1 MNAPLPLPPVP
12 PGLGRARLLSRLV
25 LAFEHLW
32 VALWPP
38 LGVAGVLVLLALTGV
53 LPVLPPLLH
62 LALLAAF
69 GLTILLLVVRAARA
83 WRWPTRIEADRR
95 LEQVSGLAHRPLAA
109 LSDRPAT
116 SGGEALWQAH
126 LARALADLQRIR
138 VGVPHPGLPRHD
150 QRALRVA
157 LAVALIAALVI
168 AGPDAPG
175 RLSAG
180 LWPRVSFA
188 LSSAPT
194 ELHAWVTPPAYTR
207 LAPIF
212 LNPAGGSVTV
222 PKGSELHLALSGGAG
237 RPSLVFAGHS
247 EPFRVLD
254 AASFA
259 AERPLETGG
268 RLEVR
273 RHGWQ
278 LSAWEI
284 TVLEPRPPRVN
295 WAGHPGKAPRSLL
308 VRFPWRAADD
318 YGVTKLAVEL
328 RLAAR
333 PDLPPVRLNIPLA
346 PGLGK
351 DAHGTALQDLIAH
364 PWAGLPVTA
373 KLVAENGAGLQGE
386 SAPES
391 VILPER
397 SFQNPVARVLV
408 RIRKQLSKAPEDRAG
423 PLAELNG
430 ISERTDLF
438 GGDFGAFVN
447 LRAIMGLLVNN
458 PEPRAVPEA
467 QQRMWQLALHMEEGG
482 AERTKKLLAQALQQ
496 ARDALAQAAKNA
508 EQNRQEPADAKRPAE
523 TDRKLAE
530 LQRAL
535 AEHLRALKEQA
546 NQARDDAKIDPETL
560 QNESRTLQQMAEA
573 MRQAA
578 REGRIPDAREQ
589 LQALEKRLAELEKPQ
604 PNARERAARAR
615 RERGRQQMT
624 VLQDLV
630 QRQGSLLDHSE
641 QRSGTNPDLDDPY
654 NPRNLVPPSP
664 PTPPT
669 LPNLPSWPF
678 NKPPAIQP
686 PAPPQAA
693 PPQAQAP
700 QEGEKSPQSG
710 PSPQS
715 APSSQSAPSP
725 QPSQLQDARVEQA
738 LRHAL
743 GELSQQFGELTGEVP
758 QALGEADQAMERAT
772 QALRQGQEEEARDAE
787 QRAIAALQKGGRQ
800 MAQTLA
806 RQSAGRQGRDDAS
819 EADDADPFNQSGAL
833 SRDEGGESSPN
844 GESSDGRTRL
854 KRDPLGRTV
863 EEGNGNDSDSAD
875 VKLPE
880 KMEQLR
886 SRAIEEELR
895 RRDAD
900 RARPLEELQYIERLL
915 QQF

>member
-1 MNAPLPLPPVP
+1 MTALPPLPPVP

-38 LGVAGVLVLLALTGV
+38 LGVAGVLVLLALSGI
-53 LPVLPPLLH
+53 LAVLPPLLH

-69 GLTILLLVVRAARA
+69 AVAILLLLVRAARA
-83 WRWPTRIEADRR
+83 WHWPTSAEADRR

-116 SGGEALWQAH
+116 SGGEALWHAH
-126 LARALADLQRIR
+126 LARALADLQRLR

-175 RLSAG
+175 RLAAG
-180 LWPRVSFA
+180 LWPRVSLA

-222 PKGSELHLALSGGAG
+222 PKGSELHLALSGGSG
-237 RPSLVFAGHS
+237 RPSLVFAGHA

-254 AASFA
+254 TASFA
-259 AERPLETGG
+259 ADRPLETGG

-273 RHGWQ
+273 RHGWR

-284 TVLEPRPPRVN
+284 TVLEPRPPRVS

-318 YGVTKLAVEL
+318 YGITKLAVEL
-328 RLAAR
+328 QLAAR

-351 DAHGTALQDLIAH
+351 DAHGTAMQDLIAH
-364 PWAGLPVTA
+364 PWAGLPVMA

-386 SAPES
+386 SAPAS
-391 VILPER
+391 LTLPER
-397 SFQNPVARVLV
+397 NFHNPVARVLV
-408 RIRKQLSKAPEDRAG
+408 RIRKHLSKAPEDRAG
-423 PLAELNG
+423 ALAELNG

-438 GGDFGAFVN
+438 GADFGAFVN

-467 QQRMWQLALHMEEGG
+467 QQRMWQLALHMEEGA

-496 ARDALAQAAKNA
+496 ARDALALAAKNA
-508 EQNRQEPADAKRPAE
+508 DQNRQGQADAKRAAE
-523 TDRKLAE
+523 TDKKLAE

-535 AEHLRALKEQA
+535 AEHLRAMKEQA
-546 NQARDDAKIDPETL
+546 EQARDDAKIDPETL
-560 QNESRTLQQMAEA
+560 QNESRALQQMAEA

-589 LQALEKRLAELEKPQ
+589 LQALEKRLAELEKPH
-604 PNARERAARAR
+604 PNARERAAQAR
-615 RERGRQQMT
+615 RERGHQQMT

-630 QRQGSLLDHSE
+630 QREGSLLDHSE

-654 NPRNLVPPSP
+654 NPRNLVPPTP

-669 LPNLPSWPF
+669 LPNLPQWPF
-678 NKPPAIQP
+678 NKLPATPP
-686 PAPPQAA
+686 PAPPEGPSRQAD
-693 PPQAQAP
+693 AP
-700 QEGEKSPQSG
+700 QRGEKSQ
-710 PSPQS
+710 QS
-715 APSSQSAPSP
+715 APSPQGQPSP

-772 QALRQGQEEEARDAE
+772 EALRQGQEEEARDAE

-806 RQSAGRQGRDDAS
+806 KQSAGRQGQNDTS

-844 GESSDGRTRL
+844 GEGTDGRTRL